1 MEIYN
6 EIQEYIPTLMYGM
19 PIEDALNLILD
30 ELKRLKAL
38 EDELIVL
45 KEKSK

>member
-1 MEIYN
+1 
-6 EIQEYIPTLMYGM
+6 MYGM

-38 EDELIVL
+38 EDELIIL
-45 KEKSK
+45 KEKVNEILKLSKPNIL